1 MSESSIS
8 LQNGTCHSCV
18 FMNCQKNEPEELKN
32 DLSVKENRGSKCDNT
47 KVQVLSS
54 GKHSSYKNAFS
65 AVDGCGDEKRKRS

>member
-18 FMNCQKNEPEELKN
+18 LMNCQKNEPEELKN
-32 DLSVKENRGSKCDNT
+32 DLSVKENSKCDNT

-54 GKHSSYKNAFS
+54 GKQSSYKNAFS
-65 AVDGCGDEKRKRS
+65 AVDGCGDE